1 MNLKDQLQTMA
12 KGKNASYSAIA
23 DYLLARKSYAGL
35 KLKEV
40 AHACHVS
47 DATVV
52 RFCQNLGFDGF
63 SDLKYNLTN
72 VLQQKWRQF
81 ETDLHLCRENPV
93 YFLRVEESCH
103 VTEQLFTREKQ
114 EQFLSML
121 DEVKEIILIGLGTSY
136 LVAKDFE
143 IRFGRIGLRCRAIED
158 IMLQKFAIKNTN
170 ADSSGHRVLLFWF
183 HAGRYGKPAAGPG
196 KEGKNHSLDLRQQHS
211 SGAGL

>member
-12 KGKNASYSAIA
+12 SGKNASYSAIA

-93 YFLRVEESCH
+93 YFQRVEESCH

-136 LVAKDFE
+136 LVAKDL
-143 IRFGRIGLRCRAIED
+143 RSVLAASACAAVPSKTLYYRNLPSKTPTRILWSSRSAI
-158 IMLQKFAIKNTN
+158 LVPRRPLWKTC
-170 ADSSGHRVLLFWF
+170 G
-183 HAGRYGKPAAGPG
+183 
-196 KEGKNHSLDLRQQHS
+196 
-211 SGAGL
+211 

>member
-12 KGKNASYSAIA
+12 NGKNASYSAIA

-93 YFLRVEESCH
+93 YFQRVEESCH

-121 DEVKEIILIGLGTSY
+121 DEVKEIILIGL
-136 LVAKDFE
+136 AP
-143 IRFGRIGLRCRAIED
+143 AI
-158 IMLQKFAIKNTN
+158 
-170 ADSSGHRVLLFWF
+170 W
-183 HAGRYGKPAAGPG
+183 
-196 KEGKNHSLDLRQQHS
+196 
-211 SGAGL
+211 

>member
-12 KGKNASYSAIA
+12 NGKNASYSAIA

-81 ETDLHLCRENPV
+81 ETDLHLCGENPV
-93 YFLRVEESCH
+93 YFQRVEESCH

-158 IMLQKFAIKNTN
+158 L
-170 ADSSGHRVLLFWF
+170 
-183 HAGRYGKPAAGPG
+183 
-196 KEGKNHSLDLRQQHS
+196 SLIHI
-211 SGAGL
+211 

>member
-12 KGKNASYSAIA
+12 NGKNASYSAIA
-23 DYLLARKSYAGL
+23 DYLLARNSYAGL

-81 ETDLHLCRENPV
+81 E
-93 YFLRVEESCH
+93 
-103 VTEQLFTREKQ
+103 
-114 EQFLSML
+114 
-121 DEVKEIILIGLGTSY
+121 
-136 LVAKDFE
+136 
-143 IRFGRIGLRCRAIED
+143 
-158 IMLQKFAIKNTN
+158 KN
-170 ADSSGHRVLLFWF
+170 
-183 HAGRYGKPAAGPG
+183 
-196 KEGKNHSLDLRQQHS
+196 KNNFFPCWMR
-211 SGAGL
+211 

>member
-23 DYLLARKSYAGL
+23 DYLLGRKSYAGL

-40 AHACHVS
+40 ALACHVS

-81 ETDLHLCRENPV
+81 ETDLQSLPGK
-93 YFLRVEESCH
+93 SCI
-103 VTEQLFTREKQ
+103 F
-114 EQFLSML
+114 SA
-121 DEVKEIILIGLGTSY
+121 G
-136 LVAKDFE
+136 
-143 IRFGRIGLRCRAIED
+143 GRILPGYRATFYPRKTRTIS
-158 IMLQKFAIKNTN
+158 L
-170 ADSSGHRVLLFWF
+170 
-183 HAGRYGKPAAGPG
+183 HAG
-196 KEGKNHSLDLRQQHS
+196 
-211 SGAGL
+211 